1 MKGVGPYEPA
11 PPGLRI
17 MERMFQVTT
26 IRSLPPGPD
35 GSGPRVE
42 VASGRPG
49 LLARIV
55 GAVVFVVLAAV
66 LVVLAIV
73 AIPLLLVALAIIAGL
88 GLLWLG
94 WFLIK
99 LKLAARRTAREA
111 NADTGREN
119 VRVRQHENAP

>member
-1 MKGVGPYEPA
+1 
-11 PPGLRI
+11 
-17 MERMFQVTT
+17 MFQVTT

-42 VASGRPG
+42 VTTGLPGGRPG
-49 LLARIV
+49 FLARVV

-99 LKLAARRTAREA
+99 LKIATRRTARET

-119 VRVRQHENAP
+119 VRVRPPDETP